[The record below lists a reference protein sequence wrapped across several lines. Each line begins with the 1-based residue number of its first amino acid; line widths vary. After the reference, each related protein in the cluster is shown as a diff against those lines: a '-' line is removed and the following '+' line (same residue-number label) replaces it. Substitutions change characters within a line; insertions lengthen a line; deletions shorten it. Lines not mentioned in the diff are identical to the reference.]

1 MKTKFLFFF
10 LVMLATAQPARA
22 ADGSGDP
29 LQSPDIVLCLRPL
42 RLAERPGL
50 SDAVETVKRLTSFTQ
65 KQEGTARRAVDALVF
80 IFKDLFLKEY
90 ELTAAENALAQAER
104 KALGKEQLAE
114 RTETVGSPLTGP
126 NPRLAAMFRQE
137 ASDIRGRASQRY
149 ELLLSRMKEK
159 ITAYNVSV
167 GYFQSQGNME
177 VVIALENSLFAIVDR
192 HLPDFHFTPTVS
204 REWIRQMRSEWGTA
218 NATHA
223 LTVR

>member
-1 MKTKFLFFF
+1 MKTKAYFLF
-10 LVMLATAQPARA
+10 LVMLAITQPGRA

-29 LQSPDIVLCLRPL
+29 LQSPDIALCLRPL
-42 RLAERPGL
+42 RLAEQPRL
-50 SDAVETVKRLTSFTQ
+50 SDAVESVKRLRSFTQ

-80 IFKDLFLKEY
+80 IFKDLFLKEF

-104 KALGKEQLAE
+104 KALGREQQATQ
-114 RTETVGSPLTGP
+114 TETVGSPLTGP
-126 NPRLAAMFRQE
+126 NPRLAAMFRKE
-137 ASDIRGRASQRY
+137 AADIRGRASQRY
-149 ELLLSRMKEK
+149 EMALSLMKEK

-192 HLPDFHFTPTVS
+192 HLPDFYFTPTVS
-204 REWIRQMRSEWGTA
+204 REWVTQMRREWGTG

>member
-1 MKTKFLFFF
+1 MKTKAYILL
-10 LVMLATAQPARA
+10 LVLLATAQLGRA
-22 ADGSGDP
+22 ANGSGDP
-29 LQSPDIVLCLRPL
+29 LQSADIALCLRPL
-42 RLAERPGL
+42 RLAERPRL

-80 IFKDLFLKEY
+80 IFKDLFLKEH
-90 ELTAAENALAQAER
+90 ELTAAENAMAQAER
-104 KALGKEQLAE
+104 KALGKEQLAT

-126 NPRLAAMFRQE
+126 NPRLAAMFRKE
-137 ASDIRGRASQRY
+137 ASDIRGQAGQRY
-149 ELLLSRMKEK
+149 ERALSLMKEK

-177 VVIALENSLFAIVDR
+177 VVIALQNSLFAIVDR

-204 REWIRQMRSEWGTA
+204 REWVTQMRSEWGTG
-218 NATHA
+218 NTTRT